1 MHHEHPARLF
11 PQPLQQRTEQGHAPP
26 LYTHPGVLRLVS
38 MILDCCPSAT
48 APASVMPQSKGS
60 QWGFLKSTD
69 PQNQL
74 FPSRW
79 SQPFPLAHPCVPA
92 QLFWTFVLGN
102 EPEDPDTTSLQG
114 HSGQSEGQSDSKHI
128 ILRPHKN
135 VWSHGII
142 VNLTHTK
149 KEKRG
154 GLYQWAEQE
163 ASPSMWSEKIKLLW
177 HLPTCALS

>member
-1 MHHEHPARLF
+1 
-11 PQPLQQRTEQGHAPP
+11 
-26 LYTHPGVLRLVS
+26 
-38 MILDCCPSAT
+38 MILDYCPSAT

-79 SQPFPLAHPCVPA
+79 SQPSPLAHPCVPA

-102 EPEDPDTTSLQG
+102 EPEDPDATSLQG

-142 VNLTHTK
+142 VNLTHTE

-163 ASPSMWSEKIKLLW
+163 ASPSMWSEKINCYGIYLCVLYHEPTLTQVSSACILKL
-177 HLPTCALS
+177 